1 MDRRQTIVMVRSALA
16 IACAY
21 LILFSAGSSGA
32 KGLGPLVIV
41 VFLASNLV
49 VGRLRPEIIGTQ
61 PFNVAIS
68 VADTVLIAASLYCA
82 GQLSVELVVLFLG
95 VLILAIAGLRLGVIA
110 GVTLG
115 MSIAYV
121 LMVWMA
127 GKESAIQSG
136 MLLKVPFLLSAAM
149 VYAWVTEA
157 SRNERAAQQQP
168 TADRASLAAD
178 LSIQLELIRRCEAA
192 LLDSAPGPARGLLDE
207 IAVLNRK
214 MHAGV
219 ALPAPEPVAA
229 VAPAMM
235 RGAA

>member
-115 MSIAYV
+115 MSIAYI

-127 GKESAIQSG
+127 GRESATQSG

-157 SRNERAAQQQP
+157 SRNERAQQQP
-168 TADRASLAAD
+168 TADSASLAAD
-178 LSIQLELIRRCEAA
+178 LSIQLDLIRRCEAA

-219 ALPAPEPVAA
+219 ALPAPEPIAA